1 MSSVFDDLID
11 QETIIATL
19 KDAVAASKD
28 SSNNSQEMTHSWL
41 FTGPPG
47 SGRSNA
53 AIAFAAALLCEKGG
67 CALCINC
74 TSVIDGSH
82 ADIELI
88 RTEGLSIKVDEVREL
103 ITRTSWSPSVGNYRV
118 VVIEDADRLTESA
131 ANALLKVIEEPGART
146 VWLLCAPTLTD
157 VIPTIRS
164 RCRHLTLRTPSVKAV
179 AKLLIERDEIDP
191 ELAEFAANAAQG
203 HVGRAKYL
211 ATNKEA
217 RKNREKILNIPSTV
231 TDLASA
237 FEAANT
243 LLEMAK
249 EQAKIESEIRNEGEL
264 RKLKESY
271 GTTGSRLATGG
282 SKAVKDLEKELK
294 ARNNRLV
301 RDFLEISLLEYAS
314 FYRNIL
320 LIKFGST
327 NIFKNFN
334 SNELAEQTA
343 QNLSKAE
350 VINAMICIIDCFNS
364 FASNQSVNMNLENMF
379 LVFAHDK
386 LNQSLIA
393 S

>member
-11 QETIIATL
+11 QEAVIAIL
-19 KDAVAASKD
+19 NDAVAASKD
-28 SSNNSQEMTHSWL
+28 PINNTQGMTHSWL

-53 AIAFAAALLCEKGG
+53 AIAFAAALLCESGG
-67 CALCINC
+67 CATCINC

-103 ITRTSWSPSVGNYRV
+103 ITRTSWSPSVGNYRL

-157 VIPTIRS
+157 VLPTIRS
-164 RCRHLTLRTPSVKAV
+164 RCRHLTLRTPSIKTV
-179 AKLLIERDEIDP
+179 AKLLITRDGIDP
-191 ELAEFAANAAQG
+191 ELAEFAASAAQG
-203 HVGRAKYL
+203 HIGRARYL

-217 RKNREKILNIPSTV
+217 RENRKKILYLHSSV

-249 EQAKIESEIRNEGEL
+249 EEAKIESEFRNEEEL
-264 RKLKESY
+264 AKLKESY
-271 GTTGSRLATGG
+271 GTTGTRLATGG
-282 SKAVKDLEKELK
+282 SKAVKELEKEQKSRAARSLK
-294 ARNNRLV
+294 NFLDLALLDIQMRFIELV
-301 RDFLEISLLEYAS
+301 IENKKPETEIDRILRKVKSIEVYRQRINSNSSSQLTVEAFFLES
-314 FYRNIL
+314 R
-320 LIKFGST
+320 
-327 NIFKNFN
+327 
-334 SNELAEQTA
+334 
-343 QNLSKAE
+343 
-350 VINAMICIIDCFNS
+350 
-364 FASNQSVNMNLENMF
+364 
-379 LVFAHDK
+379 
-386 LNQSLIA
+386 
-393 S
+393 

>member
-11 QETIIATL
+11 QEAVIATL

-28 SSNNSQEMTHSWL
+28 STNNTQGMTHSWL

-47 SGRSNA
+47 SGRSNTA
-53 AIAFAAALLCEKGG
+53 VAFAAALLCEKGG
-67 CALCINC
+67 CATCINC

-164 RCRHLTLRTPSVKAV
+164 RCRHLTLRTPSIKAV
-179 AKLLIERDEIDP
+179 AKLLIERDGIDP
-191 ELAEFAANAAQG
+191 EMAEFASSAAQG

-211 ATNKEA
+211 ASNKEA
-217 RKNREKILNIPSTV
+217 RETREKILNIPSTI

-237 FEAANT
+237 FEAASK
-243 LLEMAK
+243 LLEIAK
-249 EQAKIESEIRNEGEL
+249 EQALSESEIRNEIEL
-264 RKLKESY
+264 TKLKESY
-271 GTTGSRLATGG
+271 GVTGSRLATGG
-282 SKAVKDLEKELK
+282 SKAVKELEKEQK
-294 ARNNRLV
+294 TRSVRLV
-301 RDFLEISLLEYAS
+301 RDFLDSALLNIADKEMNNLKSKKLENFNNLDLEYLKQILKLRKDLVS
-314 FYRNIL
+314 NGSPIL
-320 LIKFGST
+320 LVEAFFS
-327 NIFKNFN
+327 
-334 SNELAEQTA
+334 
-343 QNLSKAE
+343 
-350 VINAMICIIDCFNS
+350 AMIS
-364 FASNQSVNMNLENMF
+364 
-379 LVFAHDK
+379 K
-386 LNQSLIA
+386 KT
-393 S
+393 

>member
-11 QETIIATL
+11 QEAVIATL
-19 KDAVAASKD
+19 KDAVGASKD
-28 SSNNSQEMTHSWL
+28 STDNTQGMTHSWL

-53 AIAFAAALLCEKGG
+53 AVAFAAALLCDEGG
-67 CALCINC
+67 CATCINC
-74 TSVIDGSH
+74 RSVIDGSH

-157 VIPTIRS
+157 VLPTIRS

-179 AKLLIERDEIDP
+179 TKLLIERDGIDP
-191 ELAEFAANAAQG
+191 KLASFAASAAQG
-203 HVGRAKYL
+203 HIGRAKYL
-211 ATNKEA
+211 ATNEKA
-217 RKNREKILNIPSTV
+217 RKTREKILNIPFTV

-243 LLEMAK
+243 LLELAK
-249 EQAKIESEIRNEGEL
+249 EQVRAESEIRDEEEL
-264 RKLKESY
+264 AKLKESY

-282 SKAVKDLEKELK
+282 SKAVKELEKEQKIRNTRLARDSLDGALLDIATVYRDILLVKSGSTESLINIELFERIKLK
-294 ARNNRLV
+294 DSEVSPDATINTINSILKSRNNL
-301 RDFLEISLLEYAS
+301 LNNSSPISTIESLFS
-314 FYRNIL
+314 
-320 LIKFGST
+320 KMV
-327 NIFKNFN
+327 
-334 SNELAEQTA
+334 
-343 QNLSKAE
+343 LS
-350 VINAMICIIDCFNS
+350 
-364 FASNQSVNMNLENMF
+364 
-379 LVFAHDK
+379 
-386 LNQSLIA
+386 
-393 S
+393 